1 MIMWQ
6 TYERWRSID
15 TDRRPEISLVDGFL
29 AGAAISLSATAD
41 EQWIGAI
48 VAGSSDLDQG
58 ARDELTARL
67 SSIRADIDR
76 DEPHYAPVLVVTD
89 EGDFDISA
97 WASGFLEAV
106 GPDLE
111 VWAYV
116 LANKQEGGLFGLLCS
131 HAVGPMG
138 GAVRAKISDDPQ
150 GRELAA
156 FRSRSWEF
164 IPGLLSS
171 LYRTKLELAGSEGE
185 TR

>member
-116 LANKQEGGLFGLLCS
+116 LANKREGGLFGLLCS

-138 GAVRAKISDDPQ
+138 GAARAKI
-150 GRELAA
+150 GAA
-156 FRSRSWEF
+156 AYERRPDVRLERTGWRDACSSRLRPW
-164 IPGLLSS
+164 I
-171 LYRTKLELAGSEGE
+171 
-185 TR
+185 

>member
-1 MIMWQ
+1 
-6 TYERWRSID
+6 
-15 TDRRPEISLVDGFL
+15 VDGFL

-116 LANKQEGGLFGLLCS
+116 LANKREGGLFGLLCS

-138 GAVRAKISDDPQ
+138 GAARAKI
-150 GRELAA
+150 GAA
-156 FRSRSWEF
+156 RAKIGAAAYERRPDVRLERTGWRDACSSRLRPW
-164 IPGLLSS
+164 I
-171 LYRTKLELAGSEGE
+171 
-185 TR
+185 